1 MIKEVSAALIV
12 RNGKIFIA
20 QRPEGKPLANLWEFP
35 GGKKEPEET
44 LSQCLQRELKE
55 ELNID
60 AEIEEFLMDTTY
72 SYPTGTF
79 KINFFRVHI
88 ANDDE
93 PQLNVHKASA
103 WVTPE
108 EMKNYNFP
116 PADEKIIYYLQKIK
130 L

>member
-88 ANDDE
+88 ANDEE